1 MVDDIKSSS
10 EVEKDDVSDTAGF
23 EERIEDGG
31 ISARRVVTTESG
43 LRQLYSSPADS
54 IESTEEQ
61 PLKDLPEHTDQSDGS
76 DVIRVFRPGVILD
89 DQTDHAVVPHPRCT
103 S

>member
-1 MVDDIKSSS
+1 MVDDIESGLK
-10 EVEKDDVSDTAGF
+10 VEKDDISDAVGL

-31 ISARRVVTTESG
+31 ISTRRVVTTESG
-43 LRQLYSSPADS
+43 LRRLHSSPARS

-61 PLKDLPEHTDQSDGS
+61 ALKDLPEYTDKSDRS
-76 DVIRVFRPGVILD
+76 NVISVFRPGVILNN
-89 DQTDHAVVPHPRCT
+89 QTDHAIVPHPRRM